1 MDCFIKEV
9 IERNIEQLTNH
20 IHTILKCWTCNRK
33 GCHNH
38 AKYCFFDSINGGKYL
53 PIDSD
58 NVHNWNTNILSR
70 KTTIEIPS
78 DHVHISMLSKV
89 NDISSK
95 KMRIKPQQ
103 EPTIII
109 NNHMYLNLPRY
120 SYQSVQYSNS

>member
-1 MDCFIKEV
+1 MDCLIKEV

-38 AKYCFFDSINGGKYL
+38 AKHCFVDSINGGKYL

-78 DHVHISMLSKV
+78 DHVHISMLSKSERHQFEK
-89 NDISSK
+89 NENKTSTGAD
-95 KMRIKPQQ
+95 
-103 EPTIII
+103 
-109 NNHMYLNLPRY
+109 HY
-120 SYQSVQYSNS
+120 YQ